1 MTLYQLL
8 GVRAALVML
17 LAFVVG
23 VVAGGLTFLQVHSVA
38 AAVLAG
44 GGAAGAALV
53 IFDQIVGRLRQ

>member
-1 MTLYQLL
+1 MNVYQLL

-23 VVAGGLTFLQVHSVA
+23 LLAGGLTFLQSRSVA

-44 GGAAGAALV
+44 GGAAGAALLA
-53 IFDQIVGRLRQ
+53 FDQIIGRS